1 MFSAF
6 NTVCLVLT
14 VSDDSV
20 DSNENIIRVFSQYP
34 LAYTKEYVLNLAKG
48 FGAPAD
54 IPVTGRYNVNLFMR
68 GGAGREWVFLAL
80 WS

>member
-1 MFSAF
+1 MLGFLMFSAF

-20 DSNENIIRVFSQYP
+20 DINENIIRVFSQYP

-48 FGAPAD
+48 FGVPAD

-68 GGAGREWVFLAL
+68 GGAGRE
-80 WS
+80 

>member
-20 DSNENIIRVFSQYP
+20 GNNENIIRAFSQYS

-48 FGAPAD
+48 FGAPAY
-54 IPVTGRYNVNLFMR
+54 IPVTG
-68 GGAGREWVFLAL
+68 
-80 WS
+80 